1 MNWKSWK
8 FWAVIAAIVIAIVCT
23 VLYFTV
29 PAFKDILVTVLFS
42 VLSFVGGAI
51 VSYFFI
57 PKK

>member
-8 FWAVIAAIVIAIVCT
+8 FWAVIAAIVIAIVGT
-23 VLYFTV
+23 VLFFTTDW
-29 PAFKDILVTVLFS
+29 FKGILVTVLFS

>member
-8 FWAVIAAIVIAIVCT
+8 LWAAVAAIVIAIVGT

-57 PKK
+57 AKK

>member
-8 FWAVIAAIVIAIVCT
+8 FWAVIAAIVIAIVGT
-23 VLYFTV
+23 VLFFTTDW
-29 PAFKDILVTVLFS
+29 FKGILVTVLFS

-51 VSYFFI
+51 VSYFVI